1 MDDSLYLAIP
11 DINYETTKILMKIKE
26 IAKAKKLIISFTG
39 SKDIDGYLRD
49 LQFISFLTQ
58 DNFNVSI

>member
-1 MDDSLYLAIP
+1 
-11 DINYETTKILMKIKE
+11 MKIKE